1 MCVIVLGNEIFDFP
15 PDEKHIRLESP
26 ESIFNS
32 NFCFLFFFFL
42 LADWIF
48 FASFLMDV
56 YDSLFVQYFYV
67 TEDDITQLTS
77 PTPGGP
83 NFPADVPPLG
93 HR

>member
-1 MCVIVLGNEIFDFP
+1 
-15 PDEKHIRLESP
+15 
-26 ESIFNS
+26 
-32 NFCFLFFFFL
+32 
-42 LADWIF
+42 
-48 FASFLMDV
+48 MDV

-93 HR
+93 HRWHVVVTGEGTEDPKENIIISTPTSP